1 MLFASCSEKQIKNGW
16 YHITD
21 GKTLT
26 FDSSPIVTTVDF
38 EVLRID
44 SALNSA
50 NVMTYIIAG
59 KIKSGKAKA
68 WANATERAIGK
79 QIGFLYKG
87 KVITAP
93 QVNARI
99 DSGNFQIIPDGF
111 CNDREKMFEL
121 YESLVD
127 ERYSVLKFPSYDL
140 LFEMMYTQ
148 CFKCPVPSEL
158 LRWQ

>member
-1 MLFASCSEKQIKNGW
+1 MKVKSEVIFLAKVKLLPVWAATLLFVLFSSCSEKQVKNGW

-21 GKTLT
+21 SKTLT
-26 FDSSPIVTTVDF
+26 FNSSPIVTTVDF

-59 KIKSGKAKA
+59 KIKSGKAKT
-68 WANATERAIGK
+68 WADATERAIGK

-127 ERYSVLKFPSYDL
+127 ER
-140 LFEMMYTQ
+140 
-148 CFKCPVPSEL
+148 
-158 LRWQ
+158 

>member
-1 MLFASCSEKQIKNGW
+1 
-16 YHITD
+16 
-21 GKTLT
+21 
-26 FDSSPIVTTVDF
+26 
-38 EVLRID
+38 
-44 SALNSA
+44 
-50 NVMTYIIAG
+50 MTYIIAG

-99 DSGNFQIIPDGF
+99 DSRNFQIIPDGF

-121 YESLVD
+121 YESLVN
-127 ERYSVLKFPSYDL
+127 E
-140 LFEMMYTQ
+140 
-148 CFKCPVPSEL
+148 
-158 LRWQ
+158 

>member
-1 MLFASCSEKQIKNGW
+1 M
-16 YHITD
+16 
-21 GKTLT
+21 
-26 FDSSPIVTTVDF
+26 
-38 EVLRID
+38 
-44 SALNSA
+44 
-50 NVMTYIIAG
+50 
-59 KIKSGKAKA
+59 
-68 WANATERAIGK
+68 GK

-127 ERYSVLKFPSYDL
+127 ER
-140 LFEMMYTQ
+140 
-148 CFKCPVPSEL
+148 
-158 LRWQ
+158 